1 MADIFQRIDAVHV
14 LKGKSILFLGDS
26 IMRNIYK
33 DLIVLLDVGSR
44 NGLTKVDTI
53 IFLSI
58 SKKPSHT

>member
-58 SKKPSHT
+58 SNKPSHT

>member
-53 IFLSI
+53 ILLSI